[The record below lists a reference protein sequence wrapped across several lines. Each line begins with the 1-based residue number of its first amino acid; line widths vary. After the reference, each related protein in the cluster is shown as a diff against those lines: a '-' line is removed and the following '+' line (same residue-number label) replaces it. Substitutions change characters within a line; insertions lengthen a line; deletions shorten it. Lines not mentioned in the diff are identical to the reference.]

1 LIAEFARGAKLLIM
15 PSTNNRARILTVTLS
30 LIACAALAFA
40 QAGRR
45 TQPGRE
51 RMTLLNVTAAR
62 EDGTNVPI
70 TPKEIALYDDELEQQ
85 IASFSPDP
93 SPARIVLLVDNSQT
107 LRTDVP
113 KLAQVAREFA
123 YEIYQGDQMLVVGYD
138 EKAEIITDWT
148 DDAKVVESS
157 LAGLRKKGQPFLFDA
172 IEAVINDALRPL
184 SGGTRKRVVVLI
196 GDGLDRGSK
205 TKFKDALAELQS
217 ADIAVYALQIPDRT
231 GGAFRRDQPKPS
243 EVVRQLAEG
252 TGGRVLPL
260 DDPRAAARSVCDEL
274 RKNRYLLAYAPSSAS
289 YVDARRIYV
298 TSDEGITARA
308 KTAQPPK

>member
-1 LIAEFARGAKLLIM
+1 M
-15 PSTNNRARILTVTLS
+15 PCQFRRLHYRHALTLCLS
-30 LIACAALAFA
+30 LAACAALAFA

-45 TQPGRE
+45 TQPGRD
-51 RMTLLNVTAAR
+51 RAVFLNVTAVR
-62 EDGTNVPI
+62 DDGTNVPV
-70 TPKEIALYDDELEQQ
+70 TSKEIALYDDELEQS

-148 DDAKVVESS
+148 DDAKVVEAS
-157 LAGLRKKGQPFLFDA
+157 LSGLRKKGQPFLFDA
-172 IEAVINDALRPL
+172 ISAVIDDAMRPL
-184 SGGTRKRVVVLI
+184 AGGTRKRVIVLI
-196 GDGLDRGSK
+196 GDGLDRGSR
-205 TKFKDALAELQS
+205 TKFKDALAELQTD
-217 ADIAVYALQIPDRT
+217 DIAVYALQIPDRT

-260 DDPRAAARSVCDEL
+260 DNPREAAKTICDEL
-274 RKNRYLLAYAPSSAS
+274 RKNRYLLAYTPSSIS

-298 TSDEGITARA
+298 TSDAGVTVRF

>member
-1 LIAEFARGAKLLIM
+1 M
-15 PSTNNRARILTVTLS
+15 PFSHNRTRALVITVS
-30 LIACAALAFA
+30 LAACAALAFA

-51 RMTLLNVTAAR
+51 RMTLLNVTATR
-62 EDGTNVPI
+62 DDGTNVPV
-70 TPKEIALYDDELEQQ
+70 TPKEIAIYDDGLEQQ
-85 IASFSPDP
+85 IASFTPDP

-123 YEIYQGDQMLVVGYD
+123 YEIYEGDQMLVVGYD

-148 DDAKVVESS
+148 DDPKVVEAS

-172 IEAVINDALRPL
+172 LEAVIDDAMRPL
-184 SGGTRKRVVVLI
+184 SGSTRKRVVVLI

-217 ADIAVYALQIPDRT
+217 SDITVYALQVPDRT

-260 DDPRAAARSVCDEL
+260 DKPREVAKTICDEL
-274 RKNRYLLAYAPSSAS
+274 RKNRYLLAYAPSSVS
-289 YVDARRIYV
+289 YVEARRLYV

>member
-1 LIAEFARGAKLLIM
+1 M
-15 PSTNNRARILTVTLS
+15 PLNHRNLRALTVGLC
-30 LIACAALAFA
+30 LAACCALALA

-45 TQPGRE
+45 PQPGRE
-51 RMTLLNVTAAR
+51 HMTLLNVTAAR
-62 EDGTNVPI
+62 DDGSTFPV
-70 TPKEIALYDDELEQQ
+70 TSKEIALYDDELEQQ
-85 IASFSPDP
+85 IASFTPDP

-113 KLAQVAREFA
+113 KLAQTAREFA
-123 YEIYQGDQMLVVGYD
+123 YELYEGDRMLVVGYD
-138 EKAEIITDWT
+138 EKAEIVTDWT
-148 DDAKVVESS
+148 DDPKAVEAS

-172 IEAVINDALRPL
+172 IQAVINDALTPL
-184 SGGTRKRVVVLI
+184 AGGTRKRVVVLI

-217 ADIAVYALQIPDRT
+217 ADIAVYALQVPDRT

-243 EVVRQLAEG
+243 EVVRQLAED

-260 DDPRAAARSVCDEL
+260 NDPRAAARSICDEL
-274 RKNRYLLAYAPSSAS
+274 RKNRYLLAYAPSSVS
-289 YVDARRIYV
+289 YVDARRIFV
-298 TSDEGITARA
+298 TSDAGITARF